1 MKNVSRMLV
10 SLAVA
15 VSLVGCAGRND
26 PEVQSVNAA
35 TLSGPGEFVGTME
48 DGIRVYRWEIMTG
61 TGPYDH
67 PHFIYR
73 LFPKKKEDEV
83 ESLEGFLN
91 TTTLNYLEQQNKTTV
106 NRVLVLNDP
115 I

>member
-1 MKNVSRMLV
+1 MKTVSRMLV

-26 PEVQSVNAA
+26 PEVRSVNAA

-61 TGPYDH
+61 TGPAAY

-73 LFPKKKEDEV
+73 LFPKKKDDEV
-83 ESLEGFLN
+83 ESLEGFLK
-91 TTTLNYLEQQNKTTV
+91 TTTLNYSEPHGKTTI